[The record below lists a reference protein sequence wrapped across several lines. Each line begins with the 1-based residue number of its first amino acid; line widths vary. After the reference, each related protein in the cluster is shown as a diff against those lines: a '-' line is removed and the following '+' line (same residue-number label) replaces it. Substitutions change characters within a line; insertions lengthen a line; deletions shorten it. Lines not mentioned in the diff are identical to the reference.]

1 LILKDVFLAYLQRFW
16 MIKKSSI
23 ARRETTTMGKSEGR
37 AQTLDLDLRLNLSTR
52 KNYETTNMKLQYF
65 ELDKP
70 YVENQQRVE
79 ELMDSAALTY

>member
-1 LILKDVFLAYLQRFW
+1 
-16 MIKKSSI
+16 
-23 ARRETTTMGKSEGR
+23 MGKSEGR

-70 YVENQQRVE
+70 YVENQ
-79 ELMDSAALTY
+79 

>member
-37 AQTLDLDLRLNLSTR
+37 AQTLDIDLRLNLSTR
-52 KNYETTNMKLQYF
+52 KKLRDHEYEVTVF
-65 ELDKP
+65 
-70 YVENQQRVE
+70 
-79 ELMDSAALTY
+79 